1 MTYRSYQVEATTKIK
16 SYIYLGTYL
25 RKVFRAW
32 TEVGTV
38 PSPSTAHV
46 PNRALWGRDLGDFRG
61 SGQAGDIQFALPSK

>member
-38 PSPSTAHV
+38 PSPSSV
-46 PNRALWGRDLGDFRG
+46 PTPATGGRDLGDFRG